1 MIIQMNEIRMYSSIV
16 LFPNV
21 SNFECW
27 EIKQN
32 YMKTK
37 TPGQLFLKGRY
48 LVQTELHWPPNQ
60 SSKPFILST
69 I

>member
-48 LVQTELHWPPNQ
+48 LVQTELH
-60 SSKPFILST
+60 
-69 I
+69 